1 MKKNLFFAA
10 IAITALA
17 SCSSNDYVGDQSPQ
31 DLSGTNGAIN
41 FNMNTA
47 AITRA
52 SGLAAAAALDNQ
64 FIVWGEKNE
73 SGGTAVT
80 VPSANSVFPN
90 YQVNWVDHAQSTT
103 SNSSG
108 WEYVGYTHSNTVST
122 DNYQGNIFPSLSEAQ
137 TIKYWDMS
145 ASNYVFT
152 AVSASKSDIKTGKVK
167 ITKTNTTVG
176 NKYLKGYEIEVAA
189 DADFDH
195 LYFADRNEITTGYG
209 TTPVTMNFRNLLSQI
224 RVGFYETIPG
234 YDVSAIKFYQ
244 SDGTTEFKTTGESPA
259 SIFGATVDNL
269 KPAAN
274 TLKVTY
280 NAENRPV
287 VSTSGAR
294 ATTITLGQNF
304 NTLTTSNVM
313 AITSAQ
319 PTWETSGGTFTK
331 VFPREGVTSDMTLKV
346 KYTLY
351 NSYSGETM
359 DITGTAVVPG
369 EYLQWKPNFKYSYI
383 FKLTDDAL
391 TPITFDAVQV
401 ETETGSIEYI
411 TTVDNPS
418 ITTYQNGSDVTAKNE
433 YVSGNTIYV
442 VVGDGTTLTVGTNAN
457 LYTATVTPGFIEG
470 ITENTVA
477 NALANGVKDNDD
489 NPTTWTLT
497 DRNSNTMVVTK
508 SGLLSAFTS
517 ISASDSPTGA
527 ELTISGA
534 GFAPAA
540 PTFTEQTPTSNPHD
554 EGLYE
559 RSGAGTTESP
569 YVYTSTSDT
578 TVDSG
583 KTYYRKTSTSA
594 GYYVFEYI
602 DGESKKHYK
611 VIKVVD

>member
-31 DLSGTNGAIN
+31 DLGGTNGAIN

-52 SGLAAAAALDNQ
+52 SGSAAAAALDNQ

-73 SGGTAVT
+73 SGGTAVS
-80 VPSANSVFPN
+80 VPSVNSVFPN

-108 WEYVGYTHSNTVST
+108 WEYVGYTHSSTSST
-122 DNYQGNIFPSLSEAQ
+122 DDYKTNINPSLSEAQ

-152 AVSASKSDIKTGKVK
+152 AVSALKNDIKTGKVQ
-167 ITKTNTTVG
+167 ISKTLTGTDA
-176 NKYLKGYEIEVAA
+176 YAKGYTITVAA
-189 DADFDH
+189 DASFDH

-209 TTPVTMNFRNLLSQI
+209 TSPVTMNFRNLLSQI

-244 SDGTTEFKTTGESPA
+244 SDGTTEFITTGESPA

-418 ITTYQNGSDVTAKNE
+418 ITTYQNGTQVSTSNE
-433 YVSGNTIYV
+433 YVTGKPIYV
-442 VVGDGTTLTVGTNAN
+442 VVGDGTSLEVGTSAN
-457 LYTATVTPGFIEG
+457 LYTATVEDGFVEG

-477 NALANGVKDNDD
+477 NALANGTQD
-489 NPTTWTLT
+489 PTGTWTLT
-497 DRNSNTMVVTK
+497 DGGGKHLVVTAAGGLTAFSSIE
-508 SGLLSAFTS
+508 SG
-517 ISASDSPTGA
+517 DSPTGA
-527 ELTISGA
+527 ELTINGA
-534 GFAPAA
+534 KFTPTA
-540 PTFTEQTPTSNPHD
+540 PTFVAQTPASNPHD
-554 EGLYE
+554 EGFYE
-559 RSGAGTTESP
+559 RSGAGTDESP
-569 YVYTSTSDT
+569 YVYTLTSDT
-578 TVDSG
+578 SVDGG
-583 KTYYRKTSTSA
+583 KTYYEKTVTSA
-594 GYYVFEYI
+594 GYYVFEYT

-611 VIKVVD
+611 VIKVVDKY

>member
-31 DLSGTNGAIN
+31 DLGGTNGAIN

-52 SGLAAAAALDNQ
+52 SGSAAAAALDNQ

-73 SGGTAVT
+73 SGGTAVS
-80 VPSANSVFPN
+80 VPSVNSVFPN

-108 WEYVGYTHSNTVST
+108 WEYVGYTHSSTSST
-122 DNYQGNIFPSLSEAQ
+122 DDYKTNISPSLSEAQ

-152 AVSASKSDIKTGKVK
+152 AVSALKNDIKTGKVQ
-167 ITKTNTTVG
+167 ISKTLTGTDA
-176 NKYLKGYEIEVAA
+176 YAKGYTITVAA
-189 DADFDH
+189 DASFDH

-209 TTPVTMNFRNLLSQI
+209 TSPVTMNFRNLLSQI

-274 TLKVTY
+274 TLTVTY

-287 VSTSGAR
+287 VSTSGDR

-418 ITTYQNGSDVTAKNE
+418 ITTYQNGTQVSTSNE
-433 YVSGNTIYV
+433 YVTGKPIYV
-442 VVGDGTTLTVGTNAN
+442 VVGDGTSLIVGTSAN
-457 LYTATVTPGFIEG
+457 LYTATVEDGFVEG

-477 NALANGVKDNDD
+477 NALANGTQD
-489 NPTTWTLT
+489 PTGTWTLT
-497 DRNSNTMVVTK
+497 DGGGKHLVVTAAGGLTAFSSIE
-508 SGLLSAFTS
+508 SG
-517 ISASDSPTGA
+517 DSPTGA
-527 ELTISGA
+527 ELTINGA
-534 GFAPAA
+534 KFIPAA
-540 PTFTEQTPTSNPHD
+540 PTFANVTPIGSENPSTE
-554 EGLYE
+554 GWYE
-559 RSGAGTTESP
+559 RSGAGTDESP